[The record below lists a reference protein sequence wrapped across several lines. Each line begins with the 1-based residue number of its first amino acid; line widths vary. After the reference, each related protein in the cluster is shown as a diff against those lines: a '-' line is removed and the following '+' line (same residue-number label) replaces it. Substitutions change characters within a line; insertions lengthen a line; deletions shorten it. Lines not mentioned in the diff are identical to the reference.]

1 MVKVAFL
8 LFSTTV
14 IPSLISCTIVKQLI
28 KHGESRKQ
36 CVHLHLSLCRYT
48 ALLCHRTTEQRSLE
62 GTYRHRPVQPL
73 LQAGCSGPRPG
84 RFWLSPNSTSPLG
97 NLWQPLTTLPLNKKQ
112 KNQTKKRFLLLLCG
126 IVPITLPLVTTEQS
140 LALLS
145 LLPPHQVFMHMD
157 KIPPGWAVPAFSASS
172 RTLWS
177 LNHLQGPFLDTQM
190 CVPVSHAGQSRTRHS
205 SPGKAAS
212 AASRGEAS
220 PPSACWQ
227 CLLTPPHSPEK
238 TFLNREKISSVA
250 FLIFHSMVLNIPD
263 MI

>member
-112 KNQTKKRFLLLLCG
+112 KKTNKKN
-126 IVPITLPLVTTEQS
+126 VPLTSMWNCAHHPATGHHWAEPGSV
-140 LALLS
+140 
-145 LLPPHQVFMHMD
+145 VFT
-157 KIPPGWAVPAFSASS
+157 PSPSGV
-172 RTLWS
+172 
-177 LNHLQGPFLDTQM
+177 
-190 CVPVSHAGQSRTRHS
+190 HAHG
-205 SPGKAAS
+205 
-212 AASRGEAS
+212 
-220 PPSACWQ
+220 
-227 CLLTPPHSPEK
+227 
-238 TFLNREKISSVA
+238 
-250 FLIFHSMVLNIPD
+250 
-263 MI
+263 